1 MDDTSLLRKLDRV
14 AAPPDF
20 ERRVLALLAHR
31 RAALPQA
38 RKARTFRY
46 SLAGAAAALLV
57 CFLVL
62 NTVVLRNSPGRG
74 PLAGP
79 ASAAAANADRI
90 VPIMESMNY
99 RNEVRGVSYEPK
111 TVYIL
116 EQVSDASNKYIH
128 Y

>member
-20 ERRVLALLAHR
+20 DRRVLAQLAQR
-31 RAALPQA
+31 RAALPQV
-38 RKARTFRY
+38 RKARIFRY
-46 SLAGAAAALLV
+46 SLAGTAAALLV

-62 NTVVLRNSPGRG
+62 NMVVLRNSPGRG
-74 PLAGP
+74 QMADRAG
-79 ASAAAANADRI
+79 AAASNADRI
-90 VPIMESMNY
+90 VPITESMNY
-99 RNEVRGVSYEPK
+99 RNEVRAVSYEPK

>member
-14 AAPPDF
+14 VAPLDF
-20 ERRVLALLAHR
+20 DRRVLAQLAQR
-31 RAALPQA
+31 RTALPQA
-38 RKARTFRY
+38 RKARIFRY

-62 NTVVLRNSPGRG
+62 NMVVLRNSPGRG
-74 PLAGP
+74 PMAGRVN
-79 ASAAAANADRI
+79 AATSNADRL

-111 TVYIL
+111 TVFIL
-116 EQVSDASNKYIH
+116 EQVSDTSNKYIH